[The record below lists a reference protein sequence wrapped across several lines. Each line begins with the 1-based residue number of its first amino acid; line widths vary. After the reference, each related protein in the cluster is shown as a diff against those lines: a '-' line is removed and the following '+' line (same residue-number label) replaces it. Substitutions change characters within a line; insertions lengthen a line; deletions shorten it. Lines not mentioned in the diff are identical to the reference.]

1 MKNKKRKKTKRKF
14 FILLLLTFLFAFLFK
29 NKVTNLGAKK
39 QYFEPICKLNENIF
53 VSEEAKLMRIYKD
66 LNLPYIKGNVEIVLN
81 KKISSLYPCI
91 EILKIIKKDFPEFF
105 DSIECIDLDNYK
117 IIFKNKKVA
126 TLGLG
131 NFEEKLFFLFGNYK
145 YIKDEIDLKI
155 LSFKKK
161 ED

>member
-1 MKNKKRKKTKRKF
+1 MKNKRRKKTNKKF
-14 FILLLLTFLFAFLFK
+14 LILFLLIFLFAFLFK

-39 QYFEPICKLNENIF
+39 EYFEPICKLNENIF
-53 VSEEAKLMRIYKD
+53 VNEEAKLMKMYKN
-66 LNLPYIKGNVEIVLN
+66 LNLPYVRGNIEIVFN

-105 DSIECIDLDNYK
+105 DSIECINLDNYK
-117 IIFKNKKVA
+117 IIFKNKKVV

-131 NFEEKLFFLFGNYK
+131 NFEEKLFFLFENYK
-145 YIKDEIDLKI
+145 YIKNEIDLKF

>member
-1 MKNKKRKKTKRKF
+1 MKNKRKRKTRKK
-14 FILLLLTFLFAFLFK
+14 FLIAFLIAFSFTFLFK

-39 QYFEPICKLNENIF
+39 EYFEPICKLNENIY
-53 VSEEAKLMRIYKD
+53 VNEEAKLVKGYEN
-66 LNLPYIKGNVEIVLN
+66 LNLPYVKGNVEVIFN
-81 KKISSLYPCI
+81 KKISSLYPCV

-105 DSIECIDLDNYK
+105 DSIECINLEDYK
-117 IIFKNKKVA
+117 IVFKDKKVA
-126 TLGLG
+126 ILGLG
-131 NFEEKLFFLFGNYK
+131 NFEEKIEFLFKNYK

>member
-1 MKNKKRKKTKRKF
+1 MKSKKRKKTKKKF
-14 FILLLLTFLFAFLFK
+14 LIIFLIVFLFGFLFK
-29 NKVTNLGAKK
+29 NKITNLGAKRE
-39 QYFEPICKLNENIF
+39 YFEPICKLKGNIF
-53 VSEEAKLMRIYKD
+53 ANEEAKLIKVYENM
-66 LNLPYIKGNVEIVLN
+66 NLPYIKGNVETIFN

-105 DSIECIDLDNYK
+105 DSIECIDLESYK
-117 IIFKNKKVA
+117 IIFKNKKMA

-131 NFEEKLFFLFGNYK
+131 NFEEKIVFLFENYK